1 MKKSILFLISI
12 FSATFAVVTFEKNL
26 GAEWDDHGNAV
37 CQTSDGGYLFA
48 GSMVDSLD
56 YTYTFLIMTKLHS
69 DGEMDWLT
77 WVTGAVFTDASFPYN
92 VGYSVIE
99 SNDGGY
105 VVAGSI
111 DAVNMG
117 AMLTE
122 VFVVKTDTEGN
133 IIWYYQDI
141 NDGQL
146 SSVAF
151 QIIQTKDN
159 GYIII
164 CENRLGHV
172 YNYDDFIIK
181 LDSNGKEL
189 WRKYYYLGITKGRS
203 ILQTNEGG
211 YAFISTKKDDL
222 ENDVQILLKTDSLG
236 NETWIKTYPGLFSY
250 SMGYTLKNTS
260 DDGFLIFGMTDQESY
275 GNLARLI
282 KTDVNGEMLWEKYYG
297 ILENTQENTVGRS
310 LYITADGGFILA
322 GYTEKISSG
331 LADAWLIKTDSE
343 GNEIWKKTYG
353 REGDDRF
360 YSVIQ
365 TADGGYIM
373 TGYTDSY
380 GYGGK
385 DMWIIKTDENG
396 TEIES
401 PFLPQTTE
409 LFQNFPN
416 PFNPVTSISYALSQA
431 GQVELSVYNLNG
443 QFVKRLVDEKQEKG
457 AHKVEFDVGDLTSG
471 LYIYSLKVDGKFVQ
485 SRKMMLLK

>member
-1 MKKSILFLISI
+1 LTKLFIFVLII
-12 FSATFAVVTFEKNL
+12 AINTFATITFEKNL

-37 CQTSDGGYLFA
+37 YQTSDGGYIFA

-77 WVTGAVFTDASFPYN
+77 WVTGAVFTDVSYPYN
-92 VGYSVIE
+92 VGYSAIE

-111 DAVNMG
+111 DIVYMG
-117 AMLTE
+117 CLKTVA
-122 VFVVKTDTEGN
+122 FVLKTDTMGN
-133 IIWYYQDI
+133 IMWYYQDI

-146 SSVAF
+146 STVAF
-151 QIIQTKDN
+151 QIIQSKDN

-310 LYITADGGFILA
+310 LDITADGGFILA
-322 GYTEKISSG
+322 GYTENISSG
-331 LADAWLIKTDSE
+331 LADAWLIKTDAE
-343 GNEIWKKTYG
+343 GNIIWEKTYG

-373 TGYTDSY
+373 TGYTDSF
-380 GYGGK
+380 GYGGT
-385 DMWIIKTDENG
+385 DMWILKTDENG
-396 TEIES
+396 TEIEN
-401 PFLPQTTE
+401 PFTPQITE
-409 LFQNFPN
+409 LFQNYPN
-416 PFNPVTSISYALSQA
+416 PFNPTTSISYTLNQA
-431 GQVELSVYNLNG
+431 GQVELSIYNLNG
-443 QFVKRLVDEKQEKG
+443 QLVSTLINGSQDKG
-457 AHKVEFDVGDLTSG
+457 SHKVEFRADDLTSG
-471 LYIYSLKVDGKFVQ
+471 MYIYSLKVDGKTVQ
-485 SRKMMLLK
+485 SRKMMLLR